1 DGIDLSEHAAAML
14 KKVEELTLYLIRQN
28 QELTDQNKQLAEQN
42 ARLEA
47 QQKEIDE
54 LKASIQAKKN

>member
-1 DGIDLSEHAAAML
+1 MD
-14 KKVEELTLYLIRQN
+14 
-28 QELTDQNKQLAEQN
+28 KQLSEQN

-54 LKASIQAKKN
+54 LKALIKDKKN